1 MRLEL
6 NLCREYRVVVLNPW
20 DKWIR
25 LLLLDIITLLDNLI
39 WQPCSHLKDLSFD
52 LQFKL
57 LLEVGSGPMI
67 ENQPPL
73 KVASYCQSFAV
84 SFDKGN
90 IPY

>member
-1 MRLEL
+1 MGLEL

-57 LLEVGSGPMI
+57 
-67 ENQPPL
+67 
-73 KVASYCQSFAV
+73 
-84 SFDKGN
+84 
-90 IPY
+90 